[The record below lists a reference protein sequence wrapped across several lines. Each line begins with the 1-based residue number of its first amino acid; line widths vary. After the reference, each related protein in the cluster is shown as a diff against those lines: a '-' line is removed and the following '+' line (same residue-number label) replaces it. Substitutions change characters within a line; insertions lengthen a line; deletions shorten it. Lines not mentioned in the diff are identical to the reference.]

1 MSNYNNNGNNGNNTD
16 TEHPNNMGYKQREFE
31 KAVQREEDRN
41 KKAREESDE
50 KIRKRMANLI
60 IEEPNGKRPRLGGK
74 LIKSKKKR
82 TTKKKQKRT
91 TKKKPKGKTNKKK

>member
-1 MSNYNNNGNNGNNTD
+1 
-16 TEHPNNMGYKQREFE
+16 
-31 KAVQREEDRN
+31 
-41 KKAREESDE
+41 EESDE